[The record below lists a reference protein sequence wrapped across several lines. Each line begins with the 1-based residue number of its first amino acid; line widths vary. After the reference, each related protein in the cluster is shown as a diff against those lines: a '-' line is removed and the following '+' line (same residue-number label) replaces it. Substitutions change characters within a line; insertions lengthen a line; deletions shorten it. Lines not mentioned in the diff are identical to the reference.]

1 MSLLVVILILLFW
14 FGLDIKEKLTPS
26 KPPIKDMENHLRM
39 VMQADPKDRKK
50 LIKKL

>member
-1 MSLLVVILILLFW
+1 MSLLAVILILLFW
-14 FGLDIKEKLTPS
+14 AGLGIKDKLTPS
-26 KPPIKDMENHLRM
+26 KPPIEDMESHLKM

>member
-1 MSLLVVILILLFW
+1 MSLLAVILILLLW
-14 FGLDIKEKLTPS
+14 AGIGLKDKLTPS
-26 KPPIKDMENHLRM
+26 KPPIEDMENHLRM